1 MRKKALFE
9 GILLLLISLLGIVEG
24 IRLNANIDS
33 ETVVDVLGPGLY
45 VLFLSIVLG
54 ITGIIHLAA
63 NYKKSGALKR
73 PAASKEMRTRMIATI
88 LVLATYIFL
97 ISITGYLAAT
107 LVFFVLE
114 FKVTGIRSWSL
125 NIILS
130 TILTALYYLIF
141 IRYCN
146 LIFPRGIFFN

>member
-1 MRKKALFE
+1 MRKKALVE
-9 GILLLLISLLGIVEG
+9 GILLLIISLLGIVEG

-54 ITGIIHLAA
+54 TTGVIHLAV
-63 NYKKSGALKR
+63 NYKKRFVLKKL
-73 PAASKEMRTRMIATI
+73 AASKEMRIRMIATI

-97 ISITGYLAAT
+97 INITGYLAAT
-107 LVFFVLE
+107 LVFFVLA
-114 FKVTGIRSWSL
+114 FKVTGIRPWPL

-141 IRYCN
+141 IQYCN
-146 LIFPRGIFFN
+146 LVFPRGIFI